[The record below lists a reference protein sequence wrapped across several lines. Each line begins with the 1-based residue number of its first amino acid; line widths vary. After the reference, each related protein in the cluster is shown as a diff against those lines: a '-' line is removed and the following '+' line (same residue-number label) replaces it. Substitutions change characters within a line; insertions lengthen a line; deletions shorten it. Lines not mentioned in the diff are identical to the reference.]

1 MVGVGKKLKI
11 TSWVNLIWKED
22 LFMKVPTSSS
32 DAIPDMLFGKFVKL
46 VLFSW
51 ITDVKPNIW
60 NLQLLY
66 SSVSQ
71 NLFEL
76 FFFKSFFM
84 HCFTFYMALASLVSI
99 NIKKEVHKICST
111 AIENY
116 NIKMSKINECHH
128 QFFKA

>member
-1 MVGVGKKLKI
+1 
-11 TSWVNLIWKED
+11 
-22 LFMKVPTSSS
+22 MKVPTSSS
-32 DAIPDMLFGKFVKL
+32 DGIPDMLFGKFVEL

-76 FFFKSFFM
+76 FFLKSFFKSFFLLI
-84 HCFTFYMALASLVSI
+84 ALHFIWL
-99 NIKKEVHKICST
+99 
-111 AIENY
+111 
-116 NIKMSKINECHH
+116 
-128 QFFKA
+128 

>member
-1 MVGVGKKLKI
+1 
-11 TSWVNLIWKED
+11 
-22 LFMKVPTSSS
+22 MKVPTSSS
-32 DAIPDMLFGKFVKL
+32 DGIPDMLFGKFVEL

-76 FFFKSFFM
+76 SFLKSFFLLI
-84 HCFTFYMALASLVSI
+84 ALHFIWL
-99 NIKKEVHKICST
+99 
-111 AIENY
+111 
-116 NIKMSKINECHH
+116 
-128 QFFKA
+128 

>member
-1 MVGVGKKLKI
+1 
-11 TSWVNLIWKED
+11 
-22 LFMKVPTSSS
+22 MKVPTSSS
-32 DAIPDMLFGKFVKL
+32 DGIPDMLFGKFVEL

-76 FFFKSFFM
+76 SFLKSFFKSFFFM
-84 HCFTFYMALASLVSI
+84 NCFAFYMALASLVSI
-99 NIKKEVHKICST
+99 NIKKEVRKICST
-111 AIENY
+111 AIGT
-116 NIKMSKINECHH
+116 
-128 QFFKA
+128 

>member
-1 MVGVGKKLKI
+1 
-11 TSWVNLIWKED
+11 
-22 LFMKVPTSSS
+22 MKVPTSSS
-32 DAIPDMLFGKFVKL
+32 DAIPDMLFGKFVEL

-76 FFFKSFFM
+76 SFLKSFFKSFF
-84 HCFTFYMALASLVSI
+84 L
-99 NIKKEVHKICST
+99 
-111 AIENY
+111 
-116 NIKMSKINECHH
+116 
-128 QFFKA
+128 